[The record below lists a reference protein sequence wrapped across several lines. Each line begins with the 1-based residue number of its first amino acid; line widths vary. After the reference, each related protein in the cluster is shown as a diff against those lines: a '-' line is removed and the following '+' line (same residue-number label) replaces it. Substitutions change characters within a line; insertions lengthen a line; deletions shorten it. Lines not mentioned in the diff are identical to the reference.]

1 MNKKAIGLLILP
13 AMLATMPLVGVA
25 EKMPQQ
31 QPNMQMQS
39 GQMQAP
45 MMKQLSPQ
53 EQETFREWFSKGQ
66 WQLVDKNYPEAIT
79 LFRQAVELNPANVR
93 AHNQLAL
100 AYYFNGEYSPAITE
114 IDRALALDPVN
125 TKLHFTKA
133 RILDAANRDAEALE
147 SYLTFAALDPQ
158 DTSALEAQ
166 RRADA
171 LFKRWEP
178 KFSESQKL
186 YFTGLRFLSME
197 QPEKALPLLQS
208 FHKEQ
213 PETGGIGSINTS
225 FLMGIAYFQMNR
237 PGEAVAQFEQVT
249 KAEPQ
254 NPLAYYHLTETY
266 TRLGKLDNA
275 KTAWEQFVKFAP
287 HSEIGAAHHHGINW

>member
-1 MNKKAIGLLILP
+1 MNRKTIGMLVLP

-25 EKMPQQ
+25 EKMPQ
-31 QPNMQMQS
+31 PRNMQMT
-39 GQMQAP
+39 GQMQTQAI
-45 MMKQLSPQ
+45 KQLSPQ

-79 LFRQAVELNPANVR
+79 LLRKAVELNPASVR

-100 AYYFNGEYSPAITE
+100 AYYFNGEYSPAFTE
-114 IDRALALDPVN
+114 IDRALTLDPVN

-133 RILDAANRDAEALE
+133 RILDAAGRDAEALE

-166 RRADA
+166 RRADI

-178 KFSESQKL
+178 KFNETQKM
-186 YFTGLRFLSME
+186 YYSGLRFLSME
-197 QPEKALPLLQS
+197 QPEKALPLLKS
-208 FHKEQ
+208 FQKEQ
-213 PETGGIGSINTS
+213 SETERIGNIHAS
-225 FLMGIAYFQMNR
+225 FLLGIAYFQMSR
-237 PGEAVAQFEQVT
+237 PGDAVAQFEQVT
-249 KAEPQ
+249 KIEPQ

-287 HSEIGAAHHHGINW
+287 YSEIGVEHHHGIAW